1 MIKVL
6 KRDQKLVEVFLD
18 EYKNIA
24 GANFEVK
31 QWVDDVI
38 RDKQAVEAIAVDSST
53 DTSLAIE
60 HTLLQPFEGEKDDTQ
75 RFLTVIGDLEKDDS
89 LKVPRYMI
97 TLHLNVGAI
106 PKGIKWPDVNKT
118 LDQWIRDNN
127 TKFPDGDSKAEV
139 DNNGLKIEIGISKMP
154 LEHHEKGML
163 LFARYLPPPS
173 LAEVIRTSFK
183 KKLPKL
189 VATKVDKRILLFEEN
204 TAILGTADIHEAIR
218 NLSAEF
224 AELKSV
230 DEIWLL
236 WTMVWD
242 TENYLSFTRIWPD
255 IKTSVNGHLQ

>member
-1 MIKVL
+1 MNT
-6 KRDQKLVEVFLD
+6 RR
-18 EYKNIA
+18 A

-31 QWVDDVI
+31 QWVDDVV

-53 DTSLAIE
+53 GISLAVE

-127 TKFPDGDSKAEV
+127 IKSPDGDSKGEA
-139 DNNGLKIEIGISKMP
+139 DHDGLKIEIGVSKMP
-154 LEHHEKGML
+154 LAYHEKGML

-173 LAEVIRTSFK
+173 LAEVSTH
-183 KKLPKL
+183 
-189 VATKVDKRILLFEEN
+189 VT
-204 TAILGTADIHEAIR
+204 
-218 NLSAEF
+218 
-224 AELKSV
+224 
-230 DEIWLL
+230 
-236 WTMVWD
+236 
-242 TENYLSFTRIWPD
+242 
-255 IKTSVNGHLQ
+255 

>member
-1 MIKVL
+1 M
-6 KRDQKLVEVFLD
+6 KRDQKLVSAFLN
-18 EYKNIA
+18 EYKQIC
-24 GANFEVK
+24 GCTFEVK
-31 QWVDDVI
+31 QWVDDCE
-38 RDKQAVEAIAVDSST
+38 RNKPAVEAIAVDSVSGA
-53 DTSLAIE
+53 SLAIE

-75 RFLTVIGDLEKDDS
+75 RFLAVIGDLEKDDS
-89 LKVPRYMI
+89 LKFPRYMI
-97 TLHLNVGAI
+97 TLHLKVGAI

-118 LDQWIRDNN
+118 FEQWIRDNN
-127 TKFPDGDSKAEV
+127 TKFLDGDSKAEV
-139 DNNGLKIEIGISKMP
+139 DHNGLKIEIGISKIP

-189 VATKVDKRILLFEEN
+189 VATTADKRILLFEEN
-204 TAILGTADIHEAIR
+204 TPILGTVEIHETIR

-242 TENYLSFTRIWPD
+242 TEDYLSFTRIWPD
-255 IKTSVNGHLQ
+255 IKTWVNGNLQ